1 MVEKVNA
8 NVRRAGADY
17 KINVSWSSETML
29 LAKIYLEHFV
39 SELLARALK
48 DETTPLHQSLL
59 SFFLCWN
66 RYTCTGVAPTLNLS
80 LLVKWFFRVLSVVVN
95 QTRPVQLN

>member
-66 RYTCTGVAPTLNLS
+66 RCTGVAPTLNLS
-80 LLVKWFFRVLSVVVN
+80 LLVKRFFRVLSVVAN
-95 QTRPVQLN
+95 QTRLAQLN